1 MQGNILPAPISGCS
15 SVAGNVEISSQKR
28 SVGLDIVRIMA
39 IFLVVGAHFFLISK
53 FKTSPFVGTS
63 MFLQGMV
70 STFCS
75 INVALFMMLTGYL
88 NLNKQVCKKY
98 YKGGIRVLISYILI
112 SIITILFRSY
122 SLGEHKGVVEWG
134 MLITDFSA
142 IPYGWYIEMWLGL
155 FLLAPFLNILWK
167 NIATKRNKVILI
179 ATLFILTAPSDFFNR
194 YGMTLMPDYWE
205 GACYPIMY
213 YFLGAYIR
221 EYQPVVKMKYLLAL
235 ALGICLVN
243 PIVTIVT
250 SYGHTFI
257 QITGDTN
264 GFFLTPLAVI
274 VFLMLYRME
283 IKSSVAQR
291 VLKKISIL
299 SLDMYLFS
307 WLFDNTFYPMFKEQ
321 FFTSQSTF
329 GIFFFVIVPLVL
341 AASFAASWIK
351 EILFKGIERL
361 IAKLRHVDHLDIK
374 LT

>member
-1 MQGNILPAPISGCS
+1 MQGNILPSISGNDSCS
-15 SVAGNVEISSQKR
+15 GNVEISSQKR
-28 SVGLDIVRIMA
+28 SVGLDIVRTMA
-39 IFLVVGAHFFLISK
+39 IFLVVGAHFFLNSK

-70 STFCS
+70 STFCG
-75 INVALFMMLTGYL
+75 INVALFMLLTGYL

-98 YKGGIRVLISYILI
+98 YKGGVRVLISYILI
-112 SIITILFRSY
+112 SIITILFRSF
-122 SLGEHKGVVEWG
+122 SLDEHKGIVEWG

-155 FLLAPFLNILWK
+155 FLLAPFLNILWR

-205 GACYPIMY
+205 NACYPIMY
-213 YFLGAYIR
+213 YFLGAYIL
-221 EYQPVVKMKYLLAL
+221 EYQPVVKIKYLLAL
-235 ALGICLVN
+235 AIGICLVN

-257 QITGDTN
+257 RITGDTN

-274 VFLMLYRME
+274 VFLMLYRIE
-283 IKSSVAQR
+283 IKSSAAQSILR
-291 VLKKISIL
+291 KISIL

-307 WLFDNTFYPMFKEQ
+307 WLFDNTFYPLFKEQ
-321 FFTSQSTF
+321 FFSSQSQF

-361 IAKLRHVDHLDIK
+361 IAKLRHVDRLDIK